1 MKATI
6 ITIGDEILIGQIVD
20 TNSVS
25 IARHLNAAGIVV
37 HEKVSIGDDSAQI
50 VGCVERAL
58 GQSDIAIITGGLGPT
73 KDDITKK
80 TLAVAES
87 CTGGTIAARFTAL
100 PGASAYFKC
109 GVVAYSLDTKQE
121 ILQISCDTIARYG
134 AVSEQVVR
142 QMAEGVRRA
151 SNSHYAVATTGIA
164 GPTGGTPEYP
174 VGSVWIAVSTP
185 LRTTTRLIRAGGS
198 RNAVIRKAGTAA
210 IELLEEELRAAN
222 QAN

>member
-1 MKATI
+1 MNKILLSTATAF
-6 ITIGDEILIGQIVD
+6 ILSL
-20 TNSVS
+20 TACSS
-25 IARHLNAAGIVV
+25 HAPEKRV
-37 HEKVSIGDDSAQI
+37 HRILTDRIQ
-50 VGCVERAL
+50 
-58 GQSDIAIITGGLGPT
+58 
-73 KDDITKK
+73 

-174 VGSVWIAVSTP
+174 AATP
-185 LRTTTRLIRAGGS
+185 SSEKPERRPSNCSKKNCGRQIRLINPINRLNS
-198 RNAVIRKAGTAA
+198 
-210 IELLEEELRAAN
+210 LLYSIYLHIFATIQLKN
-222 QAN
+222 

>member
-1 MKATI
+1 MNKILLSTATAF
-6 ITIGDEILIGQIVD
+6 ILSL
-20 TNSVS
+20 TACSS
-25 IARHLNAAGIVV
+25 HAPEKRV
-37 HEKVSIGDDSAQI
+37 HRILTDRIQ
-50 VGCVERAL
+50 
-58 GQSDIAIITGGLGPT
+58 
-73 KDDITKK
+73 

-185 LRTTTRLIRAGGS
+185 LRTTTRLIRRPSNCSKKNCG
-198 RNAVIRKAGTAA
+198 RQIRL
-210 IELLEEELRAAN
+210 INPINRLNSLLYSIYLHIFATIQLKN
-222 QAN
+222 

>member
-1 MKATI
+1 MNKILLSTATALMLSL
-6 ITIGDEILIGQIVD
+6 TACSSHTPEKRVHRILTDRIQ
-20 TNSVS
+20 
-25 IARHLNAAGIVV
+25 
-37 HEKVSIGDDSAQI
+37 
-50 VGCVERAL
+50 
-58 GQSDIAIITGGLGPT
+58 
-73 KDDITKK
+73 

-109 GVVAYSLDTKQE
+109 GV
-121 ILQISCDTIARYG
+121 
-134 AVSEQVVR
+134 VSEQVVR

-174 VGSVWIAVSTP
+174 VGSVWIAVSSP
-185 LRTTTRLIRAGGS
+185 LRTTTLLIRAGGS

-210 IELLEEELRAAN
+210 IELLEKEL
-222 QAN
+222 QASNKAE

>member
-1 MKATI
+1 MNKILLSTATALMLSL
-6 ITIGDEILIGQIVD
+6 TACSSHTPEKRVHRILTDRIQ
-20 TNSVS
+20 
-25 IARHLNAAGIVV
+25 
-37 HEKVSIGDDSAQI
+37 
-50 VGCVERAL
+50 
-58 GQSDIAIITGGLGPT
+58 
-73 KDDITKK
+73 

-87 CTGGTIAARFTAL
+87 CTGGAIAARFTAL

-109 GVVAYSLDTKQE
+109 GVVAYSLDAKQE

-174 VGSVWIAVSTP
+174 VGSVWIAVSSP
-185 LRTTTRLIRAGGS
+185 LRTTTLLIRAGGS

-210 IELLEEELRAAN
+210 IELLEKEL
-222 QAN
+222 QASNKAE

>member
-1 MKATI
+1 MHRILAS
-6 ITIGDEILIGQIVD
+6 TIGALLALTSCMRQQPEE
-20 TNSVS
+20 
-25 IARHLNAAGIVV
+25 RV
-37 HEKVSIGDDSAQI
+37 HKLLTDRIQ
-50 VGCVERAL
+50 
-58 GQSDIAIITGGLGPT
+58 
-73 KDDITKK
+73 

-87 CTGGTIAARFTAL
+87 CTGSTIAARFTAL

-174 VGSVWIAVSTP
+174 VGSVWIAVSSP

-210 IELLEEELRAAN
+210 IELLEKEL
-222 QAN
+222 QASNKAE

>member
-1 MKATI
+1 MNKILLSTATAF
-6 ITIGDEILIGQIVD
+6 ILSL
-20 TNSVS
+20 TACSS
-25 IARHLNAAGIVV
+25 HAPEKRV
-37 HEKVSIGDDSAQI
+37 HRILTDRIQ
-50 VGCVERAL
+50 
-58 GQSDIAIITGGLGPT
+58 
-73 KDDITKK
+73 

-174 VGSVWIAVSTP
+174 VGSVWIAVSSP

-198 RNAVIRKAGTAA
+198 RNAVHRTARRIIAGGKSG
-210 IELLEEELRAAN
+210 
-222 QAN
+222 